1 MKKLELEKKVIALQP
16 EVKTWLEKKAQ
27 ELCMTTNQLI
37 RIIINDYMKKE
48 K

>member
-16 EVKTWLEKKAQ
+16 EVKEWLEKKAQ
-27 ELCMTTNQLI
+27 ELGMTANQLI
-37 RIIINDYMKKE
+37 RNIIKDYIEKE